1 MPSLRIE
8 IQRQYVRK
16 YTPSPNILD
25 DTYGRCS
32 GEFEFDAGCAP
43 HDLNGMQQGDRS
55 YAQSFSISLHFF
67 EA

>member
-1 MPSLRIE
+1 MPSLRVE

-43 HDLNGMQQGDRS
+43 HDLNGMQQR
-55 YAQSFSISLHFF
+55 
-67 EA
+67 